1 MCVCKC
7 ICICVY
13 IYIKFLIPRQ
23 AIIQKEVLPDSQNS
37 NPVDQS
43 SLKYLK
49 LKLNLSS
56 YTALAI
62 SLGKN
67 TRNKPVVS
75 SSTFAKCSNF
85 TYNFHHDSDREIPI
99 IPEKNKTKVSVI
111 SYTPLW
117 MRNPR

>member
-1 MCVCKC
+1 MCVCTC

-13 IYIKFLIPRQ
+13 IYKIFNPK
-23 AIIQKEVLPDSQNS
+23 AGNNTKEVLPDSQNS

-49 LKLNLSS
+49 LKLNLSC

-62 SLGKN
+62 PLGKN